1 MRRALVAGLAAL
13 LLPSAGAAQLSIGG
27 RAGYLDRRLS
37 QGGAIERQAGVLG
50 GVTAGLQIRVV
61 SLSLEAEGATLA
73 AQSPGTPDADYA
85 RLAADLAVAPSPW
98 VALEAGVSAA
108 VYVSDL
114 GSQRWVLPH
123 VGLEFRAP
131 FRNLPGYAY
140 LGGHAI
146 VGPTTNAQVTPGAGI
161 AVRGGVAIHPG
172 PVALVAEYRFERLSF
187 EEPSTR
193 QEQSGAVLGGVR
205 IAF

>member
-1 MRRALVAGLAAL
+1 MKRAVVAGLAGL
-13 LLPSAGAAQLSIGG
+13 LLPAAAAGQLTIGG

-37 QGGAIERQAGVLG
+37 QAGAIEHQAGIVG
-50 GVTAGLQIRVV
+50 GITAGLQIRTV

-73 AQSPGTPDADYA
+73 AQRTGTPDADYA
-85 RLAADLAVAPSPW
+85 RLAAGIALAPSPW

-114 GSQRWVLPH
+114 GSQRWVLPQ

-131 FRNLPGYAY
+131 FRSLPGHAY

-146 VGPTTNAQVTPGAGI
+146 VGPTTNAQVTPGPGL
-161 AVRGGVAIHPG
+161 AVRGGVTVQAG
-172 PVALVAEYRFERLSF
+172 PVALVAEYRLERLSF
-187 EEPSTR
+187 AEASAR

-205 IAF
+205 VAF